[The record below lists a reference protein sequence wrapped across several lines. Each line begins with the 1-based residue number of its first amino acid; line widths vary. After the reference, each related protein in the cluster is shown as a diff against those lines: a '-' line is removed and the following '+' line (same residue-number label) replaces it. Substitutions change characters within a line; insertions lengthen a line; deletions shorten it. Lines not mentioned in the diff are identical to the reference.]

1 MLESDRAGSSPAFA
15 LSWPSVSMPRVP
27 RRYAIHLLLS
37 SGKEEIVHFATLEAF
52 QQWYTSALHGGAPA
66 DSFVNVPIGELEG
79 EYLLVRAGS
88 VIGLRVEPLFGT
100 LDD

>member
-1 MLESDRAGSSPAFA
+1 MSRI
-15 LSWPSVSMPRVP
+15 P

-37 SGKEEIVHFATLEAF
+37 SGKEEVVHFPTLEAF
-52 QQWYTSALHGGAPA
+52 QQWYTSALHSDAAP

-100 LDD
+100 LED

>member
-1 MLESDRAGSSPAFA
+1 
-15 LSWPSVSMPRVP
+15 MPQVP

-52 QQWYTSALHGGAPA
+52 QSWYTSVLHGSAAA
-66 DSFVNVPIGELEG
+66 DSFVNVPIGQLEG

-88 VIGLRVEPLFGT
+88 VIGLRVEPLFGM
-100 LDD
+100 LED

>member
-1 MLESDRAGSSPAFA
+1 MS
-15 LSWPSVSMPRVP
+15 RVP
-27 RRYAIHLLLS
+27 RRYAIHLILS
-37 SGKEEIVHFATLEAF
+37 GGHEEIVHFPTLEAF
-52 QQWYTSALHGGAPA
+52 QQWYTSALHGGASA
-66 DSFVNVPIGELEG
+66 ETFINVPIGELEG

>member
-1 MLESDRAGSSPAFA
+1 MSRI
-15 LSWPSVSMPRVP
+15 P

-37 SGKEEIVHFATLEAF
+37 SGKEEVVHFPTLEAF
-52 QQWYTSALHGGAPA
+52 QHWYTSALHSDAAP

>member
-1 MLESDRAGSSPAFA
+1 MS
-15 LSWPSVSMPRVP
+15 RVP

-37 SGKEEIVHFATLEAF
+37 SGKEEVVHFPSLDAF
-52 QQWYTSALHGGAPA
+52 QQWYTSALHSGAA
-66 DSFVNVPIGELEG
+66 AETFVNVPIGELDG

-100 LDD
+100 LED